1 MKLPELHNV
10 RVNSLST
17 AGLTGNVLLVAVLWG
32 QISPWWLILSVLLIL
47 SGMGIETQSK

>member
-1 MKLPELHNV
+1 MRLPELYNV

-32 QISPWWLILSVLLIL
+32 QLSPWWLILSVLLIL